1 MMHLTHTHHHLNT
14 VRHTPSPAAL
24 VTLLSSWLLRWL
36 LRCWQAQCR
45 QAERPG
51 RIVPRY

>member
-1 MMHLTHTHHHLNT
+1 MLRSIHTTFRLNAA
-14 VRHTPSPAAL
+14 RHTPAPIAL
-24 VTLLSSWLLRWL
+24 MPLLQRWL